1 MNLISSINE
10 INAELIADFQ
20 KAFGNPQA
28 GDPRLAKAQ
37 TQGITQATGLVWF
50 DLQAPAKN
58 LFPVIT
64 PIRNMIPRV
73 SGNGGTATNWRQVTD
88 VNVGNMQ
95 PFVPEGGRGGVL
107 TTNEADRAMG
117 YKSLGN
123 ENYVTFEANN
133 AALNFEDV
141 RSTTAQRQLFAA
153 FIQEEFAFLG
163 ANNGVA
169 LGTPTA
175 PTVTT
180 ATTGG
185 TIAAATYNVAVVAL
199 TLAGYN
205 ASSLSGGVVGQVS
218 ITPADGSSAYAF
230 GGGSSNKS
238 ATTSQATTGAT
249 STLSASTPVVNG
261 AVAYAWYVGTAGNEK
276 LEAITTANS
285 VLLTALAGTGQALSA
300 ITADRS
306 QNSYAYDGLMYQAF
320 ASGSGAYI
328 KNFATGTPGTGT
340 KLTSDGAGGVVEINA
355 MFKDRWDNYR
365 LSPTDLFVNS
375 QELNSINKLVVANG
389 GAPLVRFSGDF
400 GSPASGLVAG
410 AVVGTIINPYTQNG
424 GQLVKLRL
432 HPNVPAGTIVGFS
445 STLPYPINNVPNVA
459 EYKYRQDWYQLEWPL
474 RQRKYET
481 GVYTDGVLAC
491 YFPPALSIINNIS
504 P

>member
-20 KAFGNPQA
+20 KAFGSPQN
-28 GDPRLAKAQ
+28 GDPRLAKAT
-37 TQGITQATGLVWF
+37 TQGVTQATGLVWY
-50 DLQAPAKN
+50 DLQTPAKN

-64 PIRNMIPRV
+64 PLRNMIPRV
-73 SGNGGTATNWRQVTD
+73 SGDGGTATNWRQVTD

-107 TTNEADRAMG
+107 TTAESDKALS
-117 YKSLGN
+117 YKSLGS

-133 AALNFEDV
+133 AAKNFEDI
-141 RSTTAQRQLFAA
+141 RSTTAQRLLFAA
-153 FIQEEFAFLG
+153 MIQEEFAFLG
-163 ANNGVA
+163 SNNGVS
-169 LGTPTA
+169 LSTPTA
-175 PTVTT
+175 PTVST

-218 ITPADGSSAYAF
+218 ITPADGGSAYTF

-238 ATTSQATTGAT
+238 STTSQATTGST

-276 LEAITTANS
+276 LEAITTVNS

-300 ITADRS
+300 ITANNS

-320 ASGSGAYI
+320 AASSGAYI

-340 KLTSDGAGGVVEINA
+340 KLTTDGAGGITEINTY
-355 MFKDRWDNYR
+355 FKDRWDSYR

-375 QELNSINKLVVANG
+375 QELNSISKLVVANG

-400 GSPASGLVAG
+400 GSAAQGLVAG
-410 AVVGTIINPYTQNG
+410 AVVGTIINPFTQNG

-432 HPNVPAGTIVGFS
+432 HPNVPAGTILGYTN
-445 STLPYPINNVPNVA
+445 TLPYPINNVPNVA
-459 EYKYRQDWYQLEWPL
+459 EYKWRQDWYQLEWPL
-474 RQRKYET
+474 RTRKYET

-491 YFPPALSIINNIS
+491 YFPPALGIINNIA